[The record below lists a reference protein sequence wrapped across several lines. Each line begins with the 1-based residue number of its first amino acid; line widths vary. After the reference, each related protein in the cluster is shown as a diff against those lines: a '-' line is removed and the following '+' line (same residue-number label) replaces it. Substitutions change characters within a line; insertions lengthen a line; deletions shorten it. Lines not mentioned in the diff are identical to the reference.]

1 MGVSVSTQR
10 RDQTVTVGVA
20 GEIDLAA
27 GAAVEAAIMA
37 ALADQDV
44 DTVVVDLTEVT
55 FLDSSGISVLLKARR
70 AADDRAVTYRAVGA
84 DGIVRKVL
92 ELTGVWPLLS
102 GESG

>member
-1 MGVSVSTQR
+1 VSISTQR

-20 GEIDLAA
+20 GEVDLAA
-27 GAAVEAAIMA
+27 GAAVDAAIMSA
-37 ALADQDV
+37 FADPDV
-44 DTVVVDLTEVT
+44 DTVLVDLTAVT

-70 AADDRAVTYRAVGA
+70 VADERGVTYRVVGA

-92 ELTGVWPLLS
+92 DLTGVWPLLS